1 MSKKNADHSIGY
13 ERLLVHFSD
22 VQKQSPKGVGLKRTG
37 GTIALQFK
45 VGETRKAYGCS
56 STFTYDGM
64 ADALKKAKKVA
75 EALKTIDSETKFW
88 EWYDDAILEK
98 NSIKADLLT
107 FGEAIALV
115 EKDFWSR
122 PSRYKRKRD
131 RLNPSD
137 VSCWNVTYGQYYK
150 HFPTEVKI
158 NPGNF
163 LAVADKFQVGTK
175 TYKDCISA
183 LKKLARI
190 ANHES
195 GLTKLNELKTIQVE
209 FKDLQTITLK
219 NFLTWRST
227 LLGENGEIHPRANL
241 DSRKRW
247 LWAFSMQIVYGL
259 RIHEVFAIQN
269 LEKPFKTKDGI
280 FIPSLNDSQNNTN
293 IIVIGEL
300 TGIGTT
306 TKTSYR
312 LARPLIPPS
321 CPNLIEKLEIKN
333 PMLPTS
339 QPKSFDADNIRKFYA
354 VRARKQ
360 LITWKAPFTQ
370 THALRHLAN
379 LNGMTAGISQEIRSQ
394 SLGHTP
400 QMNESVYKKRQHTTE
415 TLNLL
420 LNSNKQAI
428 DLLSAIN
435 EARSLLEYF
444 PSSAPVLSKLLSKI
458 YSKDESEIV
467 KLLVLDKQ

>member
-1 MSKKNADHSIGY
+1 MSKKNQDYAYGY
-13 ERLLVHFSD
+13 EALLGHFSD

-45 VGETRKAYGCS
+45 VGENRKAYGCNC
-56 STFTYDGM
+56 TFSYDGI

-88 EWYDDAILEK
+88 EWYDDVILEK

-107 FGEAIALV
+107 FAEAIALV

-122 PSRYKRKRD
+122 PSRKKRKRD
-131 RLNPSD
+131 RNNPSD
-137 VSCWNVTYGQYYK
+137 INSWNVTYGNFYK
-150 HFPTEVKI
+150 LLPSETKI
-158 NPGNF
+158 NQNDF
-163 LAVADKFQVGTK
+163 TAVLEKYPVGTK
-175 TYKDCISA
+175 TFKDCRSA
-183 LKKLARI
+183 LKMLARL
-190 ANHES
+190 ADSES
-195 GLTKLNELKTIQVE
+195 ISKRLEKINARQTQFAK
-209 FKDLQTITLK
+209 LQT
-219 NFLTWRST
+219 
-227 LLGENGEIHPRANL
+227 ANL
-241 DSRKRW
+241 ESLLVWRDETLGITQSLSRNSKIDPRKRW
-247 LWAFSMQIVYGL
+247 LWAFSMQVIYGL

-269 LEKPFKTKDGI
+269 LDMSFITEDGI
-280 FIPSLNDSQNNTN
+280 VIPALNDPTNRTN
-293 IIVIGEL
+293 IIVIGEFTIL
-300 TGIGTT
+300 GTT

-321 CPNLIEKLEIKN
+321 YPDLIERLDIKN
-333 PMLPTS
+333 PMLPTNR
-339 QPKSFDADNIRKFYA
+339 PKSKNPKTIKDFFSN
-354 VRARKQ
+354 VARKK
-360 LITWKAPFTQ
+360 LIDWKAPLTQ
-370 THALRHLAN
+370 THAFRHLGN
-379 LNGMTAGISQEIRSQ
+379 LNGMSAGIPIEIRSQ

-400 QMNESVYKKRQHTTE
+400 QVNDSTYKKRQHTTE

-435 EARSLLEYF
+435 EARALLEYF